1 MEQIRSFIAIELP
14 ENVKVHL
21 AQLENNLKKDC
32 KFNIKWVNPDNLHL
46 TLKFLGNIETNKV
59 EIIVQTIRDTLV
71 GDRPFILNLDNLGV
85 FPDLKNIQVIWI
97 GLGGELDTLK
107 IIQNKIESKL
117 VPLGFIIEKR
127 PFTAHLTLARVTEN
141 ASYEDRQILARSISK
156 IEPEKNISFNVNSIS
171 LMKSQLARTGPT
183 YTRLSLIEI
192 KSPCQ

>member
-32 KFNIKWVNPDNLHL
+32 KYNIKWVNPDNLHL

-59 EIIVQTIRDTLV
+59 ELIVQTIRDTLV

-85 FPDLKNIQVIWI
+85 FPDLKNIHVIWI

-107 IIQNKIESKL
+107 IIQSKIESNL

-127 PFTAHLTLARVTEN
+127 PFTAHLTLARVAEN

-156 IEPEKNISFNVNSIS
+156 IELEKNISFNVNSIS